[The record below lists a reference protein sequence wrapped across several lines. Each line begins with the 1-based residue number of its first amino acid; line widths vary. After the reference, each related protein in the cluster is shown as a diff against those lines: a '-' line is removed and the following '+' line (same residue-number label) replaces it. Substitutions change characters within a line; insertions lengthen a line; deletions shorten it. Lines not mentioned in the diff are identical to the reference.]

1 MALSRS
7 NTGTEAWI
15 AAPSRSH
22 VRAFTLIELLVV
34 ISIIA
39 LLIGLLLPALSRARR
54 SARVTKCLGNL
65 KNISAG
71 CENYSS
77 LYGGVIAT
85 GVPPEIVT
93 TESGKRM
100 GTVPDFFAT
109 WRRLFNWNTS
119 STFHY
124 GLYNRYWFAPMAQ
137 YVAQQEAAKAV
148 WDEVF
153 FCPDDNFYR
162 ERAYEMRSQAN
173 PNMIHRIAYLM
184 SDTAFWDP
192 TMFTPTNLPLILEE
206 DQLYN
211 DGEGRPATEGPADR
225 NTPGRR
231 YINSSEVKF
240 PDKKVYVW
248 EVNAFHDNPS
258 LGYNTRGLKAN
269 VLFYDG
275 HGANKTASSTEKMV
289 DDLFIP
295 LKCQM
300 GWTDDAPDPQDPL
313 YWYYSTTLNGVRG
326 RDFID

>member
-1 MALSRS
+1 MINRIARS
-7 NTGTEAWI
+7 GK
-15 AAPSRSH
+15 PRG
-22 VRAFTLIELLVV
+22 FTRIDQSVV

-77 LYGGVIAT
+77 LYGGVIST
-85 GVPPEIVT
+85 GVPPEVVQ
-93 TESGKRM
+93 TESGRRI
-100 GTVPDFFAT
+100 GNRPDFNAAWSRVFG
-109 WRRLFNWNTS
+109 WNGGV
-119 STFHY
+119 FHY
-124 GLYNRYWFAPMAQ
+124 GVMNRYWFTGMAS

-148 WDEVF
+148 WDEAF

-162 ERAYEMRSQAN
+162 ERAYDMRAAAN

-184 SDTAFWDP
+184 SDSAFWAP
-192 TMFTPTNLPLILEE
+192 EMFTPTNLPLILEE

-225 NTPGRR
+225 STPGRK
-231 YINSSEVKF
+231 YLQTSQVKF
-240 PDKKVYVW
+240 PDKKVYIF
-248 EVNAFHDNPS
+248 EVNAFHDNS
-258 LGYNTRGLKAN
+258 TLGYNTRGLKATA
-269 VLFYDG
+269 LFYDG
-275 HGANKTASSTEKMV
+275 HAASKTPSSTEKQA

-300 GWTDDAPDPQDPL
+300 GWTDDAPDPSDPL
-313 YWYYSTTLNGVRG
+313 YWYYSTTLNGIRG